1 MAATLGLHWNKVW
14 KIDFLQKK
22 KKFSRS
28 LLSGTKNKTSKK
40 PVKLFY
46 FLPIFMNF
54 VFPHFSDFWGP
65 LNLRG
70 LLKKTQRLDALSGPL
85 KTFLK
90 YCPLSKGEH
99 QDLAFLRYL
108 YNFRAK
114 KKYPHFILYFC
125 YTTTQVLYKCNMLI
139 ICLTFCRSP
148 VAASSWSTGWLDRES
163 M

>member
-1 MAATLGLHWNKVW
+1 MDQMVAYSLLERPKRLFKTMVASGVRNTQRPWQRPWDYIEIKFGKLIFYKR
-14 KIDFLQKK
+14 KK
-22 KKFSRS
+22 KSSRS

-125 YTTTQVLYKCNMLI
+125 YTTT
-139 ICLTFCRSP
+139 
-148 VAASSWSTGWLDRES
+148 
-163 M
+163 